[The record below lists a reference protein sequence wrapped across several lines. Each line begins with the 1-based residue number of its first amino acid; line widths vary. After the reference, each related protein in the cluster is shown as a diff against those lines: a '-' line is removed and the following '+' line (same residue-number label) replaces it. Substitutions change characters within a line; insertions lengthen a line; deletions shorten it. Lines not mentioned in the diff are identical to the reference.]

1 MLGRVGRL
9 FDLIEEEAEGFGVA
23 IVAAAVDEH
32 GNTVLLMRMKG
43 APVHSIEMATRK
55 AFTAV
60 ELRTDTASLTE
71 KMQPG
76 GPMFGLTEAT
86 SGRLVGFGGG
96 DVFEVAPGE
105 TIGVAI
111 SGAPTETDIAI
122 ITNALEKI
130 GREDSVHAG

>member
-1 MLGRVGRL
+1 MLGRVGEL
-9 FDLIEEEAEGFGVA
+9 FDLIEQEAQELGVA

-55 AFTAV
+55 AFTAI
-60 ELRTDTASLTE
+60 EMRTDTASLTPL
-71 KMQPG
+71 MQPG
-76 GPMFGLTEAT
+76 GPMFGLTDAT

-96 DVFEVAPGE
+96 DLVEIAPGE

-111 SGAPTETDIAI
+111 SGAATDQDIAI
-122 ITNALEKI
+122 VTNAIQKI
-130 GREDSVHAG
+130 GRTDRVQAG